1 MIKYVIFDMDG
12 TLLDTERYFKD
23 AWIETSKKWGFCDG
37 EQFYE
42 NVAGRPVQT
51 VKGKFTEHYK
61 KTEDEFQTFAK
72 ERVEMVL
79 EMLKRNV
86 PVKPYCFEL
95 LEFLK
100 QNNIPMALA
109 TSTPMYITGRN
120 MQVTGIANYIDTI
133 VTGEMVENGK
143 PAPDIFL
150 LAAQRLKA
158 DPMECAVIEDSYNG
172 LRAGYAAGM
181 QPIMIIDCQK
191 PNEETHRLTVAECK
205 DLKGVLDAIK
215 RRMN

>member
-1 MIKYVIFDMDG
+1 MIRYVIFDMDG
-12 TLLDTERYFKD
+12 TLLDTEQYFKD
-23 AWIETSKKWGFCDG
+23 AWIETSKRWGFCDG

-51 VKGKFTEHYK
+51 VKGKFTEHYN
-61 KTEDEFQTFAK
+61 KTEDEFQAFAK
-72 ERVEMVL
+72 QRVGMVL
-79 EMLKRNV
+79 EMLEGNV

-100 QNNIPMALA
+100 QNNIRMALA

-120 MQVTGIANYIDTI
+120 MTVTGIGEYLDAV

-143 PAPDIFL
+143 PSPDIFL
-150 LAAQRLKA
+150 LAAEKLGA
-158 DPMECAVIEDSYNG
+158 DPADCAVIEDSYNG
-172 LRAGYAAGM
+172 LRAACAAGM
-181 QPIMIIDCQK
+181 QPIMIIDCQE

-205 DLKGVLDAIK
+205 DLRGVLEVIK
-215 RRMN
+215 ERIN